1 MRPAYRA
8 GDVIIVS
15 PGANV
20 RKGDRVV
27 VKTKDGEVMVKE
39 LKRKNAKSVE
49 LKSLNAEHR
58 DRTLPMSDVV
68 WVARIVWASQ

>member
-1 MRPAYRA
+1 
-8 GDVIIVS
+8 
-15 PGANV
+15 V

-39 LKRKNAKSVE
+39 LKRKNSKHVE

-58 DRTLPMSDVV
+58 GPHAVDVGHLMDRPHHVGEPVMP
-68 WVARIVWASQ
+68 RR